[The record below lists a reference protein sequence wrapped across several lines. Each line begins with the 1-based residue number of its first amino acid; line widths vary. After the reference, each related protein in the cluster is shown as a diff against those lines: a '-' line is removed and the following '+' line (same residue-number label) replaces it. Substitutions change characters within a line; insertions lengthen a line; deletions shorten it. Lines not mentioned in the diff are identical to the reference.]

1 MATYFLVVTPSIFEQ
16 NTFWLITQNSPT
28 PLPRV
33 HPEVK
38 VQLLFLKTQF
48 PEFLNSSSSF
58 DS

>member
-28 PLPRV
+28 PLPGV
-33 HPEVK
+33 HHAVK

-48 PEFLNSSSSF
+48 PELNSSSSF